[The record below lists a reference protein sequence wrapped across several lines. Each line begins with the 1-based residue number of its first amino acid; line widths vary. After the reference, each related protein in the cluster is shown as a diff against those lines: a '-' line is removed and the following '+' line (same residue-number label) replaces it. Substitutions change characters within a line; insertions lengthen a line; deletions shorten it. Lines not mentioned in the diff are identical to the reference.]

1 VEATDFLLRDA
12 LQVSTTLQNSKQGS
26 YTIDATRSAMY
37 LQRQNFPLNTE
48 FETTVTFVNRDGKPG
63 NYVNT
68 VTPVPNHCGMHSFV
82 QLPDNNFKTRLYD
95 GRSPYITNSYFDYST
110 PIEPIQKIILDAIVY
125 KRKTHLLQ
133 K

>member
-1 VEATDFLLRDA
+1 
-12 LQVSTTLQNSKQGS
+12 LQVSTLQNSKQGS

-37 LQRQNFPLNTE
+37 LQHQNFPLNTE

-63 NYVNT
+63 NYQYT
-68 VTPVPNHCGMHSFV
+68 VTRYQPLHCGCTTLV

-110 PIEPIQKIILDAIVY
+110 PITEPIQKIILDAIVY

-133 K
+133 KVKQ

>member
-1 VEATDFLLRDA
+1 

-37 LQRQNFPLNTE
+37 SVPKLSSKYRI
-48 FETTVTFVNRDGKPG
+48 ETTVTFVNRDGKPG

-68 VTPVPNHCGMHSFV
+68 VTRYPEAITLRMHHSFV

-95 GRSPYITNSYFDYST
+95 GRSPYITNSYF
-110 PIEPIQKIILDAIVY
+110 L
-125 KRKTHLLQ
+125 
-133 K
+133 